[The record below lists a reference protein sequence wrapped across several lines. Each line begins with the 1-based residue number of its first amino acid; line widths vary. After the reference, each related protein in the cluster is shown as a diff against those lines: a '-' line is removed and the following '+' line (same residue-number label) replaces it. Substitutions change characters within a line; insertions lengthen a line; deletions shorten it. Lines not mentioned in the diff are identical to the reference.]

1 MSNSPT
7 APRSG
12 AAAMFSLA
20 GLPLELK
27 VSFWIWF
34 LGGVLSMLGGLLGML
49 ASLVLF
55 AAAPAAAMGV
65 VVLMLL
71 AASVGAAQMVFALK
85 MKAGRAWARA
95 ALTVL
100 AVITLGLA
108 VVNGSAGTGQAGN
121 WVAFVVALAATVLM
135 WLPRAQAWFRESP
148 GRNTSSE

>member
-34 LGGVLSMLGGLLGML
+34 VGGVLSMLGGLLGML

-71 AASVGAAQMVFALK
+71 AAAVGVAQMVFALK
-85 MKAGRAWARA
+85 MKAGRSWARV

-100 AVITLGLA
+100 AAITLGLA

-135 WLPRAQAWFRESP
+135 WLPKAQAWFRGSP
-148 GRNTSSE
+148 RRNTSSE